1 MKHQTR
7 TLAQIASL
15 ASTAEDLFKSPQPLR
30 RDKLGR
36 QIFSDGSWL
45 DHNALGEPICGS
57 YSLSEWLQQEM
68 QAWRLGR
75 QHRLERKRMHCA
87 FRKAT
92 RQYTTRVCKW
102 YVEGFFSVP
111 EWTKRTSD

>member
-45 DHNALGEPICGS
+45 DRNALGGTNRRELFSLGMASAGNAGMASWPPTPVGTEADALRLSQNDSPIPDAS
-57 YSLSEWLQQEM
+57 
-68 QAWRLGR
+68 
-75 QHRLERKRMHCA
+75 
-87 FRKAT
+87 
-92 RQYTTRVCKW
+92 
-102 YVEGFFSVP
+102 P
-111 EWTKRTSD
+111 